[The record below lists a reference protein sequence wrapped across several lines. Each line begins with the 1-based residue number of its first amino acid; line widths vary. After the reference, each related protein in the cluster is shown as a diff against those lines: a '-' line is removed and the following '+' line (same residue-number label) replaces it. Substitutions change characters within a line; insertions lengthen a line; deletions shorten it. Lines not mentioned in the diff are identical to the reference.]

1 MKSNPDALAGEIIGS
16 RVKMTQGLRAQ
27 ESTLADLLCSG
38 MEMAMPPYQRSYSWE
53 SNEAQALLSDL
64 QDVSEGTEKHFIGAI
79 VLVKEANRYL
89 IVDGQQRLTTLTI
102 LLSVLRDMEP
112 DEARKE
118 EIHALIADDEGAAAS
133 VWRISLNH
141 IDGPYLREAIQTPGA
156 SLRSDV
162 EPNDS
167 ESQRRMK
174 RNLQSFINTVR
185 DMSPEAQR
193 ALAETI
199 RNRILL
205 VKVVVED
212 WDGGYNVFR
221 VLNTRGKSPNTHD
234 IIKTDL
240 LENANLTPE
249 EADRFSRE
257 WSEHE
262 SRLGGSGF
270 DDLLNQISTLYAR
283 KAKKGASEFRK
294 AVINKT
300 SGGARQ
306 FLSKELPAYVDAYV
320 TISTGKGSFGNM
332 TRQVIECL
340 NHLRLIDHQLWRAP
354 ALKFLVNHN
363 GSPENA
369 FIFFRSLE
377 RFAFGAMM
385 AITDQRSRQ
394 RRYQKIADSADNPR
408 ALFADNGPL
417 SLSREER
424 REISNR
430 LRSRFGAFSQRRAIA
445 LRMNAEIESGKTLGP
460 GDGATVEHVLPKN
473 LPEDSPW
480 KNAWPNSAVH
490 RDLVDTIGNF
500 ALLTSAT
507 NQKADNLSFDEKRDL
522 YFALGDPEF
531 ALTLDIKEKVAWTP
545 EVTRKRTE
553 HLSTIMEN
561 AWQLDRAMPAF

>member
-1 MKSNPDALAGEIIGS
+1 
-16 RVKMTQGLRAQ
+16 MTQGLRAQ
-27 ESTLADLLCSG
+27 ESTLADLLCNG

-53 SNEAQALLSDL
+53 ANEAQALLSDL
-64 QDVSEGTEKHFIGAI
+64 QDVSESNEKHFIGAI
-79 VLVKEANRYL
+79 VLVKDGDRFL

-102 LLSVLRDMEP
+102 LLSVLRDMES
-112 DEARKE
+112 DAARKD
-118 EIHALIADDEGAAAS
+118 EIQALIADMGGKKGPT
-133 VWRISLNH
+133 WRISLNH
-141 IDGPYLREAIQTPGA
+141 IDGPYFREAIQTPGSA
-156 SLRSDV
+156 VSSDA

-174 RNLQSFINTVR
+174 RNLENFKKTVR
-185 DMSPEAQR
+185 DLSPDSQR

-221 VLNTRGKSPNTHD
+221 VLNTRGKAPNSHD

-240 LENANLTPE
+240 LENANLTPK
-249 EADRFSRE
+249 EADQFSRE

-262 SRLGGSGF
+262 ARLSGSGF

-306 FLSKELPAYVDAYV
+306 FLGKELPAYVDAYV
-320 TISTGKGSFGNM
+320 TISTGEGQFGNM
-332 TRQVIECL
+332 TQRVNECL

-369 FIFFRSLE
+369 FAFFKSLE

-394 RRYQKIADSADNPR
+394 RRYQKIADNADNPR
-408 ALFADNGPL
+408 ALLAENGPL

-445 LRMNAEIESGKTLGP
+445 LRMNGEIESGKALGP

-473 LPEDSPW
+473 LPAESPW
-480 KNAWPNSAVH
+480 KNAWPNSSVH

-500 ALLTSAT
+500 ALLSSAL

-522 YFALGDPEF
+522 YFEQGDPEF
-531 ALTLDIKEKVAWTP
+531 ALTRDIKDKVAWTP
-545 EVTRKRTE
+545 EVTRNRTE
-553 HLSTIMEN
+553 HLSKIMEQ
-561 AWQLDRAMPAF
+561 AWQLDRAMPILK

>member
-1 MKSNPDALAGEIIGS
+1 
-16 RVKMTQGLRAQ
+16 MTQGLRAQ

-64 QDVSEGTEKHFIGAI
+64 QDVSESQEKHFIGAI
-79 VLVKEANRYL
+79 VLVKEAGRYL

-112 DEARKE
+112 DQARKD
-118 EIHALIADDEGAAAS
+118 EIHSLIADTEAGAAPL
-133 VWRISLNH
+133 WRISLNH

-174 RNLQSFINTVR
+174 RNLQNFINTVR
-185 DMSPEAQR
+185 DMSPAAQR
-193 ALAETI
+193 ELAETI

-249 EADRFSRE
+249 EANQFSRE

-320 TISTGKGSFGNM
+320 TISTGQGTFGNM
-332 TRQVIECL
+332 TDQVNECL

-369 FIFFRSLE
+369 FIFFRNLE

-394 RRYQKIADSADNPR
+394 RRYQKIADNADNIR
-408 ALFADNGPL
+408 NLFAENGPL
-417 SLSREER
+417 ALSREER

-445 LRMNAEIESGKTLGP
+445 LRMNAEIESGKALGP

-473 LPEDSPW
+473 LPEESPW
-480 KNAWPNSAVH
+480 KNAWPNTTVH

-500 ALLTSAT
+500 ALLSSAT
-507 NQKADNLSFDEKRDL
+507 NQKADNLSFAEKRDL
-522 YFALGDPEF
+522 YFAEGDPEF
-531 ALTLDIKEKVAWTP
+531 ALTRDIKEKVAWTP

-561 AWQLDRAMPAF
+561 AWQLDRALSVI

>member
-1 MKSNPDALAGEIIGS
+1 
-16 RVKMTQGLRAQ
+16 MTQGLRAQ

-79 VLVKEANRYL
+79 VLVKEADRYL

-118 EIHALIADDEGAAAS
+118 EIHSLIADDEGAAAS
-133 VWRISLNH
+133 LWRISLNH
-141 IDGPYLREAIQTPGA
+141 IDGPFLREAIQTPGA

-249 EADRFSRE
+249 EANTFSRE

-332 TRQVIECL
+332 TEQVIECL

-369 FIFFRSLE
+369 FVFFRSLE

-445 LRMNAEIESGKTLGP
+445 LRMNAEIESGKALGP

-561 AWQLDRAMPAF
+561 AWQLDRAMPVF